1 MIFNLFKWTKG
12 NSKRVTR
19 RAVLHYFNSFIYKY
33 LLKFQKSFFTEIYS
47 KTSGKPRKQAF
58 FYSKNHGITIAGRSI
73 GALPIILKSRRL
85 PLRSKTHRLNLH
97 LFKTLTYPR

>member
-1 MIFNLFKWTKG
+1 MS
-12 NSKRVTR
+12 SKRVTR

-73 GALPIILKSRRL
+73 GALPIILKSRR
-85 PLRSKTHRLNLH
+85 RSEEHTSELQSRENIVCRLLLEKKTTERCG
-97 LFKTLTYPR
+97 K